1 MVSVT
6 SATYHHGD
14 LPNALRRAAEEVIIE
29 KGLGAFSLR
38 EVARRAGVSHAAPAH
53 HFGDMRGL
61 LTSLAI
67 EGFTHLEASMH
78 EAQLGVDDIEE
89 RFVAMGQAY
98 VRLGMERPAHCAVMF
113 RHDMIDD
120 GDEELDLISY
130 QAFQRLEDLMI
141 DLRDELGAD
150 FDIGDA
156 TALCWSSMQGL
167 VQLWPSMQKIGEVR
181 GYRSIDVDELI
192 RRLTAFMLDGLRP
205 R

>member
-38 EVARRAGVSHAAPAH
+38 EVARRAGASHAAPAH

-61 LTSLAI
+61 LPSLAI

-156 TALCWSSMQGL
+156 TALCWSSMQ
-167 VQLWPSMQKIGEVR
+167 KISEVR

>member
-1 MVSVT
+1 MT

-67 EGFTHLEASMH
+67 EGFTHLEASMRN
-78 EAQLGVDDIEE
+78 AQAGVADLEE

-120 GDEELDLISY
+120 CNEELDLISY
-130 QAFQRLEDLMI
+130 EAFQRLEDLMVE
-141 DLRDELGAD
+141 LRDELDAD

-156 TALCWSSMQGL
+156 TAMCWSSMQGL
-167 VQLWPSMQKIGEVR
+167 VQLWPSMQKIGEAR
-181 GYRSIDVDELI
+181 GYRSADVDEVV
-192 RRLTAFMLDGLRP
+192 RNLTAIMLNGLRP